1 MSRRRITVVRA
12 RAVRVAIALTTALAC
27 LGAAAYAASRP
38 EASGRSPS
46 GSDVGP
52 SLRRQPPAKK
62 PAAARPPRPQLTT
75 RAGAVNTRTTVR
87 FKFTAPGEGLGFQCQ
102 LDKRAWKPCTSPSK
116 VRGIAAGHHTFSVR
130 ALRKALRGPAAR
142 IAWTKVDPQQL
153 TVEPHALTLAPL
165 RPGDPAQ
172 AIPVRIVNPNSVPV
186 TVTSLT
192 VAVSA
197 DPAGCPANPNLELGP
212 SSLSP
217 TTPLVLPAGGEAT
230 LPSGPISAP
239 TIALREL
246 PFNQDACQGASFPL
260 SFTAEGRG

>member
-1 MSRRRITVVRA
+1 MSRRRTTVARA
-12 RAVRVAIALTTALAC
+12 RAVRVTVTLTAALAC
-27 LGAAAYAASRP
+27 LGAAAYAAGRP
-38 EASGRSPS
+38 EAPGRASS
-46 GSDVGP
+46 EADVGP
-52 SLRRQPPAKK
+52 SLRREPAGKK
-62 PAAARPPRPQLTT
+62 AVRPPRPQLS
-75 RAGAVNTRTTVR
+75 TRTEAVSARSSAR
-87 FKFTAPGEGLGFQCQ
+87 FKFAAAGEGLRFQCQ
-102 LDKRAWKPCTSPSK
+102 LDQGTWKPCHSPLK
-116 VRGIAAGHHTFSVR
+116 VRGIAAGQHSFAVR
-130 ALRKALRGPAAR
+130 ALRRALRGPAAR
-142 IAWTKVDPQQL
+142 FAWTKVDPQQL
-153 TVEPHALTLAPL
+153 TVEPRALTLAPL

-172 AIPVRIVNPNSVPV
+172 AIPVRIANPNSVPV
-186 TVTSLT
+186 TVTALN

-197 DPAGCPANPNLELGP
+197 DPPGCPANPNLELGS